1 MFFENIKLAFK
12 NLINNKLRTFLSILG
27 ILIGVG
33 SVITITTLGEST
45 SASIKA
51 NIANAGM
58 ETITIYPGR
67 DSDREVRRLF
77 TPELGERIK
86 AEVQGIDAVV
96 PINQGNYL
104 LKYSRNTI
112 ESRVMAV
119 TSKYIDIFDYEIDQG
134 QFISDE
140 DNAKRKSVVVLGA
153 EIAEELFPEDDA
165 VGKYIRIFRNQ
176 ARSFKV
182 IGTMKSRSDS
192 IGVSFDTSAYVPYD
206 TFSQRLNRINTVG
219 SYSIGTSEGVDVI
232 KVSEDIEIF
241 LERLTGNPDSY
252 RIMSPTTIAEMFTQV
267 TGTLNLFLSG
277 IAAISLLVGGIGIMN
292 IMLVSVT
299 ERTKEIGIRKALGA
313 SPQIIMG
320 QFLTEAV
327 LITLLGGILG
337 ILMGS
342 GISYLITTLLSQVFV
357 PQLLAFF
364 VALGFSTVIGIFFG
378 LYPAI
383 RASKLDPVQAL
394 AFE

>member
-1 MFFENIKLAFK
+1 MFLENIKLAFK

-33 SVITITTLGEST
+33 SVIAITTLGEST

-51 NIANAGM
+51 NIASAGM

-77 TPELGERIK
+77 TPELGQRIK
-86 AEVQGIDAVV
+86 DEIQGIDAVV

-104 LKYSRNTI
+104 LKYSRNSI

-119 TSKYIDIFDYEIDQG
+119 TPKYTDVFDYETDQG

-153 EIAEELFPEDDA
+153 EIAEELFAQGDA

-182 IGTMKSRSDS
+182 IGTMKPRSDS

-206 TFSQRLNRINTVG
+206 TFSQRLNRIDTVG

-232 KVSEDIEIF
+232 KVSQDIEIF

-252 RIMSPTTIAEMFTQV
+252 RIMSPTTIADMFTQV

-313 SPQIIMG
+313 SPRVIMG
-320 QFLTEAV
+320 QFLTEAI

-337 ILMGS
+337 ILIGT
-342 GISYLITTLLSQVFV
+342 GISYLITSLISQVFV
-357 PQLLAFF
+357 PQPLAFF
-364 VALGFSTVIGIFFG
+364 VALVFSTIIGIFFG